1 MNANQPIIDV
11 TPLSASSTRQAADS
25 ASRTSSGNTYQQPT
39 YYASSR
45 YRSSQSQP
53 FASAD
58 STVGTAG
65 AAGAKTVSSVLG
77 GVVQAVVGCGMV
89 LLGLPMLI
97 LPGPGLLF
105 VGFGAMLAAGGMS
118 RIFN

>member
-11 TPLSASSTRQAADS
+11 TPLSASSVRQAAGS
-25 ASRTSSGNTYQQPT
+25 ASRTSSDSNYQQPT

-45 YRSSQSQP
+45 YRSNQGRP

-58 STVGTAG
+58 NTADSTG
-65 AAGAKTVSSVLG
+65 AVGAKTASSVLG
-77 GVVQAVVGCGMV
+77 GVVQAAIGCGMV

-105 VGFGAMLAAGGMS
+105 VGFGAMLAAGGMN
-118 RIFN
+118 RIFS